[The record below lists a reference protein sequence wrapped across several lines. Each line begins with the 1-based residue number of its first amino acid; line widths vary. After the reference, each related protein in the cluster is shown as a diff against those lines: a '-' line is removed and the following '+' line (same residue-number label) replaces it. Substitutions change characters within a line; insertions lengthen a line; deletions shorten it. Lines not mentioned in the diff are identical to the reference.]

1 MTKFE
6 NEIQKSGYLVFTNEG
21 DSMMP
26 LLREH
31 RDIVV
36 IRRPEDTPKKNDV
49 VLFKRPD
56 GSYALHRIV
65 KCCGLGQYRI
75 VGDNRTKAE
84 TVFEEWIIGILTEII
99 KDGKHLTVE
108 SDEYRAYMKKLPFNR
123 FKLRIRTF
131 FGKIGSGLAKLF
143 GRKQK

>member
-6 NEIQKSGYLVFTNEG
+6 NEIRKNGYLVFTNEG

-31 RDIVV
+31 KDIVV
-36 IRRPEDTPKKNDV
+36 IRRPEETPKKNDV
-49 VLFKRPD
+49 VLFKRPN

-65 KCCGLGQYRI
+65 KITGLGQYRI

-99 KDGKHLTVE
+99 KDGKHISVE
-108 SDEYRAYMKKLPFNR
+108 SEEYRAYLKKLPGNR

-131 FGKIGSGLAKLF
+131 FLKIRRGLAKIF
-143 GRKQK
+143 GRKEK